1 MSIHKSKGLEFPVV
15 FLSNTGK
22 QFNLTDLNQSILLHQ
37 DMGIGVKYIDY
48 DKQIQYNTLT
58 KVALKNKI
66 LTETLSEE
74 MRILYVALTRAKEKI
89 YITATV
95 KDYEKKQ
102 EEMRN
107 QISKYEIKNGKMNPI
122 LVKKYKKYIDWILL
136 VLEYENKNLD
146 NTCTLQILDKNKL
159 IDSFEEKEKEEKDLI
174 KELNETK
181 VDAEE
186 VEKIKEKL
194 EFKYKYENST
204 KTITKTSVSNIKKL
218 KQESQTNQA
227 KQESQTITTNNK
239 ANNIEDNDK
248 EGKEENNG
256 LEFLKPEFLKDS
268 KEEKITPAKKGT
280 LIHRTI
286 QQLDEKK
293 EYTYEDI
300 KNMIEEMKSKN
311 IFTEKE
317 AESIDIDKIL
327 QYTKSEIWK
336 ELKEAKKVYKEKPF
350 YINIPAKE
358 IDIDNNRDDNILVQG
373 IIDLYYITKD
383 DKLVLVDYK
392 TDYIKK
398 GEEQKL
404 IERYK
409 VQMELYEKA
418 LTKAL
423 NRKVDKKIIYSVTL
437 GSTSEL

>member
-1 MSIHKSKGLEFPVV
+1 
-15 FLSNTGK
+15 
-22 QFNLTDLNQSILLHQ
+22 
-37 DMGIGVKYIDY
+37 
-48 DKQIQYNTLT
+48 
-58 KVALKNKI
+58 
-66 LTETLSEE
+66 
-74 MRILYVALTRAKEKI
+74 
-89 YITATV
+89 
-95 KDYEKKQ
+95 
-102 EEMRN
+102 
-107 QISKYEIKNGKMNPI
+107 
-122 LVKKYKKYIDWILL
+122 
-136 VLEYENKNLD
+136 
-146 NTCTLQILDKNKL
+146 
-159 IDSFEEKEKEEKDLI
+159 
-174 KELNETK
+174 
-181 VDAEE
+181 
-186 VEKIKEKL
+186 
-194 EFKYKYENST
+194 
-204 KTITKTSVSNIKKL
+204 
-218 KQESQTNQA
+218 
-227 KQESQTITTNNK
+227 
-239 ANNIEDNDK
+239 
-248 EGKEENNG
+248 
-256 LEFLKPEFLKDS
+256 
-268 KEEKITPAKKGT
+268 
-280 LIHRTI
+280 
-286 QQLDEKK
+286 
-293 EYTYEDI
+293 
-300 KNMIEEMKSKN
+300 MIEEMKSKN

-358 IDIDNNRDDNILVQG
+358 IDIDNNSDDNILVQG

>member
-102 EEMRN
+102 EEMRK
-107 QISKYEIKNGKMNPI
+107 QISKYEIKNGKINPI

-136 VLEYENKNLD
+136 VLGYEDKNLD

-159 IDSFEEKEKEEKDLI
+159 LDSFEEKEKEEKDLI

-181 VDAEE
+181 VDTKE

-218 KQESQTNQA
+218 KQESKENQA
-227 KQESQTITTNNK
+227 KQERQTITTNNK

-248 EGKEENNG
+248 EENEENK

-286 QQLDEKK
+286 QQLSEKK

-300 KNMIEEMKSKN
+300 KNMIEDMKLKN
-311 IFTEKE
+311 IFTQKE
-317 AESIDIDKIL
+317 AESIDINKIL

-358 IDIDNNRDDNILVQG
+358 VDSNNNSDDNILVQG

-437 GSTSEL
+437 GSTNEL

>member
-102 EEMRN
+102 EEMRK

-218 KQESQTNQA
+218 

-358 IDIDNNRDDNILVQG
+358 IDIDNNSDDNILVQG

>member
-102 EEMRN
+102 EEMRK
-107 QISKYEIKNGKMNPI
+107 QISKYEIKNGKINPI

-174 KELNETK
+174 KELKETK

-218 KQESQTNQA
+218 

-358 IDIDNNRDDNILVQG
+358 IDIDNNSDDNILVQG

>member
-102 EEMRN
+102 EEMRK
-107 QISKYEIKNGKMNPI
+107 QISKYEIKNGKINPI

-204 KTITKTSVSNIKKL
+204 KTITKTSVSNIKKI
-218 KQESQTNQA
+218 

-268 KEEKITPAKKGT
+268 KEEKITPAKKVT

-317 AESIDIDKIL
+317 AESIDMDKIL

-358 IDIDNNRDDNILVQG
+358 IDIDNNSDDNILVQG

>member
-102 EEMRN
+102 EEMRK
-107 QISKYEIKNGKMNPI
+107 QISKYEIKNGKINPI

-146 NTCTLQILDKNKL
+146 NACTLQILDKNKL

-218 KQESQTNQA
+218 

-358 IDIDNNRDDNILVQG
+358 IDIDNNSDDNILVQG

-423 NRKVDKKIIYSVTL
+423 NRKVEKKIIYSVTL

>member
-102 EEMRN
+102 EEMRK
-107 QISKYEIKNGKMNPI
+107 QISKYEIKNGKINPI

-146 NTCTLQILDKNKL
+146 NACTLQILDKNKL

-218 KQESQTNQA
+218 KQESQT
-227 KQESQTITTNNK
+227 ITTNNK

-248 EGKEENNG
+248 EGKEEKNG

-358 IDIDNNRDDNILVQG
+358 IDIDNNSDDNILVQG

>member
-1 MSIHKSKGLEFPVV
+1 
-15 FLSNTGK
+15 
-22 QFNLTDLNQSILLHQ
+22 
-37 DMGIGVKYIDY
+37 
-48 DKQIQYNTLT
+48 
-58 KVALKNKI
+58 
-66 LTETLSEE
+66 
-74 MRILYVALTRAKEKI
+74 
-89 YITATV
+89 
-95 KDYEKKQ
+95 
-102 EEMRN
+102 
-107 QISKYEIKNGKMNPI
+107 
-122 LVKKYKKYIDWILL
+122 
-136 VLEYENKNLD
+136 
-146 NTCTLQILDKNKL
+146 
-159 IDSFEEKEKEEKDLI
+159 
-174 KELNETK
+174 
-181 VDAEE
+181 
-186 VEKIKEKL
+186 
-194 EFKYKYENST
+194 
-204 KTITKTSVSNIKKL
+204 
-218 KQESQTNQA
+218 
-227 KQESQTITTNNK
+227 
-239 ANNIEDNDK
+239 
-248 EGKEENNG
+248 
-256 LEFLKPEFLKDS
+256 
-268 KEEKITPAKKGT
+268 
-280 LIHRTI
+280 
-286 QQLDEKK
+286 
-293 EYTYEDI
+293 
-300 KNMIEEMKSKN
+300 MKSKN

-358 IDIDNNRDDNILVQG
+358 IDIDNNSDDNILVQG

>member
-74 MRILYVALTRAKEKI
+74 MRILYVALTREKEKI

-102 EEMRN
+102 EEMRK

-218 KQESQTNQA
+218 

-358 IDIDNNRDDNILVQG
+358 IDIDNNSDDNILVQG

>member
-102 EEMRN
+102 EEMRK
-107 QISKYEIKNGKMNPI
+107 QISKYEIKNGKINPI

-136 VLEYENKNLD
+136 VLGYEDKNLD

-159 IDSFEEKEKEEKDLI
+159 LNSFEEKEKEEKDLI

-181 VDAEE
+181 VDNKE

-218 KQESQTNQA
+218 KQESKENQA

-239 ANNIEDNDK
+239 ANNIEDND
-248 EGKEENNG
+248 EEENEENK

-286 QQLDEKK
+286 QQLSEKK

-311 IFTEKE
+311 IFTQKE
-317 AESIDIDKIL
+317 AESIDINKIL

-358 IDIDNNRDDNILVQG
+358 IDSNNNSDDNILVQG

-437 GSTSEL
+437 GSTNEL

>member
-102 EEMRN
+102 EEMRK
-107 QISKYEIKNGKMNPI
+107 QISKYEIKNGKINPI

-186 VEKIKEKL
+186 VEKIKNDVTFAVIIAKL
-194 EFKYKYENST
+194 SIPFNLDIEDEEVKKRKLT
-204 KTITKTSVSNIKKL
+204 KKEIKAKEHLEEMVEITK
-218 KQESQTNQA
+218 
-227 KQESQTITTNNK
+227 
-239 ANNIEDNDK
+239 
-248 EGKEENNG
+248 
-256 LEFLKPEFLKDS
+256 
-268 KEEKITPAKKGT
+268 
-280 LIHRTI
+280 
-286 QQLDEKK
+286 
-293 EYTYEDI
+293 
-300 KNMIEEMKSKN
+300 KN
-311 IFTEKE
+311 
-317 AESIDIDKIL
+317 
-327 QYTKSEIWK
+327 
-336 ELKEAKKVYKEKPF
+336 
-350 YINIPAKE
+350 
-358 IDIDNNRDDNILVQG
+358 
-373 IIDLYYITKD
+373 
-383 DKLVLVDYK
+383 
-392 TDYIKK
+392 
-398 GEEQKL
+398 
-404 IERYK
+404 
-409 VQMELYEKA
+409 
-418 LTKAL
+418 
-423 NRKVDKKIIYSVTL
+423 
-437 GSTSEL
+437 

>member
-102 EEMRN
+102 EEMRK
-107 QISKYEIKNGKMNPI
+107 QISKYEIKNGKINPI

-218 KQESQTNQA
+218 

-358 IDIDNNRDDNILVQG
+358 IDIDNNSDDNILVQG

>member
-102 EEMRN
+102 EEMRK
-107 QISKYEIKNGKMNPI
+107 QISKYEIKNGKINPI

-204 KTITKTSVSNIKKL
+204 KTITKTSVSNINKL
-218 KQESQTNQA
+218 KQESRTNQA

-358 IDIDNNRDDNILVQG
+358 IDIDNNSDDNILVQG

>member
-102 EEMRN
+102 EEMRK
-107 QISKYEIKNGKMNPI
+107 QISKYEIKNGKINPI

-146 NTCTLQILDKNKL
+146 NACTLQILDKNKL

-204 KTITKTSVSNIKKL
+204 KTITKTSVSNIKKI
-218 KQESQTNQA
+218 

-358 IDIDNNRDDNILVQG
+358 IDIDNNSDDNILVQG

>member
-102 EEMRN
+102 EEMRK
-107 QISKYEIKNGKMNPI
+107 QISKYEIKNGKINPI

-146 NTCTLQILDKNKL
+146 NACTLQILDKNKL

-204 KTITKTSVSNIKKL
+204 KTIT
-218 KQESQTNQA
+218 
-227 KQESQTITTNNK
+227 TNNK

-248 EGKEENNG
+248 EGKEDNNG

-358 IDIDNNRDDNILVQG
+358 IDIDNNSDDNILVQG

>member
-102 EEMRN
+102 EEMRK
-107 QISKYEIKNGKMNPI
+107 QISKYEIKNGKINPI

-146 NTCTLQILDKNKL
+146 NTCTLQILDKNRL

-218 KQESQTNQA
+218 KQESQT
-227 KQESQTITTNNK
+227 ITTNNK

-268 KEEKITPAKKGT
+268 
-280 LIHRTI
+280 
-286 QQLDEKK
+286 
-293 EYTYEDI
+293 
-300 KNMIEEMKSKN
+300 N
-311 IFTEKE
+311 
-317 AESIDIDKIL
+317 
-327 QYTKSEIWK
+327 
-336 ELKEAKKVYKEKPF
+336 
-350 YINIPAKE
+350 
-358 IDIDNNRDDNILVQG
+358 
-373 IIDLYYITKD
+373 
-383 DKLVLVDYK
+383 
-392 TDYIKK
+392 
-398 GEEQKL
+398 
-404 IERYK
+404 
-409 VQMELYEKA
+409 
-418 LTKAL
+418 
-423 NRKVDKKIIYSVTL
+423 
-437 GSTSEL
+437 

>member
-102 EEMRN
+102 EEMRK
-107 QISKYEIKNGKMNPI
+107 QISKYEIKNGKINPI

-136 VLEYENKNLD
+136 VLGYEDKKLD

-159 IDSFEEKEKEEKDLI
+159 LNSFEEKEKEEKDLI

-181 VDAEE
+181 VDNKE

-218 KQESQTNQA
+218 KQESRANQA

-248 EGKEENNG
+248 ERNEDSE

-286 QQLDEKK
+286 QQLSEKK

-311 IFTEKE
+311 IFTQKE
-317 AESIDIDKIL
+317 AESIDINKIL

-358 IDIDNNRDDNILVQG
+358 IDSNNNSDDNILVQG

-437 GSTSEL
+437 GSTNEL

>member
-102 EEMRN
+102 EEMRK
-107 QISKYEIKNGKMNPI
+107 QISKYEIKNGKINPI

-146 NTCTLQILDKNKL
+146 NACTLQILDKNKL

-218 KQESQTNQA
+218 

-358 IDIDNNRDDNILVQG
+358 IDIDNNSDDNILVQG